1 MKKKKKGEMRISQRI
16 GIAMMMAGVLL
27 LIMSEDPYLY
37 GSISTKDFLFRF
49 VWTVILWFSGMN
61 LYRSE

>member
-1 MKKKKKGEMRISQRI
+1 MKKRRKGAMRISQRI
-16 GIAMMMAGVLL
+16 GVAMMLAGVLL

-37 GSISTKDFLFRF
+37 GSISTKDFLCRF

>member
-37 GSISTKDFLFRF
+37 GSISTKDFFFRF